1 MNNKILIVDDDPDIT
16 RLLKLALQQN
26 GYSAIVVFDAVTAIK
41 SIKLNK
47 PALVILDISMP
58 GHTGI
63 EVVEFVANNKKYAG
77 IPIIILTGSDN
88 PEYKIKVEKL
98 GVLAYI
104 KKPFDVRVVLGAIME
119 KITT

>member
-16 RLLKLALQQN
+16 RLLKLALQQS
-26 GYSAIVVFDAVTAIK
+26 GYSAIVVFDAITAIK

-47 PALVILDISMP
+47 PALIILDISMP

-63 EVVEFVANNKKYAG
+63 EVAEFTANDKKYAG
-77 IPIIILTGSDN
+77 IPIIVLTGSDD
-88 PEYKIKVEKL
+88 PEYKIQAEKL

-104 KKPFDVRVVLGAIME
+104 KKPFDVREVLGTIIE
-119 KITT
+119 KIT